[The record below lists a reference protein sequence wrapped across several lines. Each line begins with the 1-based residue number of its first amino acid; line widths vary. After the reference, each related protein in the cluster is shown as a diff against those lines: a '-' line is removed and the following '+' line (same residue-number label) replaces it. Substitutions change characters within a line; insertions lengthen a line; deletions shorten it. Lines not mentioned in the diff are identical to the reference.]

1 MIGEINAIHVIM
13 ITDLNVEIEE
23 IHMKNTKRIILGGKE
38 AVLDREIPET
48 TKNKTATQM
57 IIVF

>member
-38 AVLDREIPET
+38 AVLGREIPET
-48 TKNKTATQM
+48 TKNKTVTQM